1 MGDFIGLLVK
11 GIFTEPT
18 TSVVAILVAGIIF
31 GAYLYIKQFTVTVGM
46 QKMLL
51 EELKKN
57 NTRFDKLQESL
68 IKFDMM
74 FANIQV
80 GSAEINTTVKRNYD
94 GITKIKEILA
104 EKNTNLL
111 EIRLLMEQ
119 MKSTTICPIDKTPNP
134 ETNEN
139 IIE

>member
-1 MGDFIGLLVK
+1 MGEFFGLIIK

-18 TSVVAILVAGIIF
+18 TSVVAILVAGILF
-31 GAYLYIKQFTVTVGM
+31 GSYLYIKQFTVTVGL

-68 IKFDMM
+68 MKFDML
-74 FANIQV
+74 FANLQV
-80 GSAEINTTVKRNYD
+80 GFAEINTMVKRNYD
-94 GITKIKEILA
+94 TITKVKELVSDENSNLA
-104 EKNTNLL
+104 DINLL
-111 EIRLLMEQ
+111 LER
-119 MKSTTICPIDKTPNP
+119 MKGSTICPIDNKPNP